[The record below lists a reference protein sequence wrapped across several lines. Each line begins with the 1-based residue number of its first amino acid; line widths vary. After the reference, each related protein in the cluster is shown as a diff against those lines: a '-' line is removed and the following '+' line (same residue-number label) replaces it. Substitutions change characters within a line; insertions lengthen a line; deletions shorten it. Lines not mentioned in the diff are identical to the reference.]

1 MGPNTQ
7 KLKDIDVGFK
17 VDSLG
22 YFNLL
27 NVDSLLCKVEKLVYW
42 AAGVSALCK
51 LLWDFLGGK
60 KFKL

>member
-27 NVDSLLCKVEKLVYW
+27 NVYSLLCKVEKLAYW
-42 AAGVSALCK
+42 AEGSVCTL
-51 LLWDFLGGK
+51 
-60 KFKL
+60 